1 MVNSKSKKTEKAVKT
16 EKSGKKDSKTSA
28 NEMSKVLSTIK
39 NIEFIKKEYDLQED
53 NLTPIS
59 ILHKMSET
67 AEFYLKII
75 QQILQPEEFHSVYE
89 CNAFDDNDK
98 QELFELY
105 KKIIIIHRELL
116 KTIIMSDDKTS
127 VSVIQSADGEIR
139 AVKPKMVEIVNK
151 MQQSWKV
158 DSQKDTHKSTQYFG

>member
-16 EKSGKKDSKTSA
+16 ESGKKDSKTSA